1 MAYFDLYHRSYL
13 TTTLSPI
20 NIINILSFYEH
31 FEIILT
37 YRYPNLTIDNSYH
50 YQLRGITHF
59 MSYQTI
65 KKQFLLIF
73 AMILILSMALL
84 GCSSGTVETS
94 NSSNKKENTLTFA
107 WPRDIGGMNPH
118 LYNPNQLFAQS
129 MVYEP
134 LVSYQEG
141 GELKPHLAESWEVSG
156 DGKEYLFHLRQ
167 DVKFSDGTSF
177 NAEIVKKNFDAIL
190 KNIDLHSWLGFIPK
204 VAQSEAIDEYT
215 FKLTLK
221 EPYYP
226 TIQELAV
233 VRPVRFLGEAGFPQD
248 GDTSKGIEKP
258 IGTGPWVLDEYK
270 ADEYAVFKRNEN
282 YWGEL
287 PSVKEIKVKVIPDAE
302 TRVLAFEKGELDLI
316 YGEGVISLDSFKQ
329 LESTGSYGT
338 SISEPVA
345 TRQLVMNTNK
355 EQLSDIRV
363 RQALHYGFN
372 KQAMVKGVTSGLEE
386 TAEYILPT
394 NFPYTSDVDIT
405 TVNYNVEKAKQL
417 LDEAGWKLPKGKNVR
432 EKDGKLLEIEL
443 MFNSA
448 ESIQKTMAETLQ
460 SEWAGLGVKLNIVGV
475 ELTTQVERFKKNQ
488 FDLNFFSNYGAPY
501 DPHTFVNIVATE
513 GFGFSEAISAYPNK
527 QEILNQIA
535 EVKQTTDDNKRQ
547 QLYTEILGS
556 LQEQGAI
563 VPISY
568 IKKIAIYQKDI
579 SKFTFPT
586 NRDEHPFTGISIEE

>member
-1 MAYFDLYHRSYL
+1 MSNR
-13 TTTLSPI
+13 I
-20 NIINILSFYEH
+20 NKKRFKLMSIMIVILS
-31 FEIILT
+31 L
-37 YRYPNLTIDNSYH
+37 
-50 YQLRGITHF
+50 
-59 MSYQTI
+59 
-65 KKQFLLIF
+65 
-73 AMILILSMALL
+73 ALL
-84 GCSSGTVETS
+84 GCSSESVEKSESTS
-94 NSSNKKENTLTFA
+94 KRDNMITFA
-107 WPRDIGGMNPH
+107 WPRDIGELNPH
-118 LYNPNQLFAQS
+118 VYNPSQLFAQS

-134 LVSYQEG
+134 LVSYQDG
-141 GELKPHLAESWEVSG
+141 GELKPHLAESWKISE
-156 DGKEYLFHLRQ
+156 DGKEYLFNLRK

-190 KNIDLHSWLGFIPK
+190 KNINSHSWLGFISK
-204 VAQSEAIDEYT
+204 IAQTEIVDEYT

-248 GDTSKGIEKP
+248 GDTSKGVAKP
-258 IGTGPWVLDEYK
+258 VGTGPWVLDEYK
-270 ADEYAVFKRNEN
+270 VDEFAIFKRNEN

-287 PSVKEIKVKVIPDAE
+287 PSVEKIKVKIIPDAE
-302 TRVLAFEKGELDLI
+302 TRVLAFEKGDLDLI

-329 LESTGSYGT
+329 LESTGSYKT

-372 KQAMVKGVTSGLEE
+372 KQAMVEGVTSGLEE
-386 TAEYILPT
+386 KADYILPT
-394 NFPYTSDVDIT
+394 NLPYTSNVDVAK
-405 TVNYNVEKAKQL
+405 VNYNVKKAKQL
-417 LDEAGWKLPKGKNVR
+417 LDEAGWKLPEGKAIR
-432 EKDGKLLEIEL
+432 EKDGKPLEIEL

-475 ELTTQVERFKKNQ
+475 ELTTQVERFKKNE
-488 FDLNFFSNYGAPY
+488 FELNFFSNYGAPY
-501 DPHTFVNIVATE
+501 DPHTFVNIVATK
-513 GFGFSEAISAYPNK
+513 GFGFNEAISAYPNK
-527 QEILNQIA
+527 EELLKQIA
-535 EVKQTTDDNKRQ
+535 EVKQSTDENERQ
-547 QLYTEILGS
+547 KLYTEILVS

-568 IKKIAIYQKDI
+568 IKKIAIYQKDV
-579 SKFTFPT
+579 SNFAFPA
-586 NRDEHPFTGISIEE
+586 NRDEHPFTSISIKE